1 MKISMLSIFHSQNPS
16 VLSRNE
22 LNYTLSIN
30 DSLMKEVTLHQKEVC
45 LPSTNQCE
53 YVTYLSESREAQ
65 LQTIAVTVTAENV
78 VGRGEPQPCSPTIS
92 MLITLDLSFNTH
104 ALFMCLLFMNRYKK

>member
-1 MKISMLSIFHSQNPS
+1 MEEI
-16 VLSRNE
+16 V
-22 LNYTLSIN
+22 
-30 DSLMKEVTLHQKEVC
+30 VTQKEVC

-92 MLITLDLSFNTH
+92 MLIELDISFNTH
-104 ALFMCLLFMNRYKK
+104 ACIVYVSTIHEQVQKIEFLKPQWSEMIVERLCSANSSFQLRVLCRQ

>member
-1 MKISMLSIFHSQNPS
+1 MMISLFLQICMLSVFHSQNPS
-16 VLSRNE
+16 VLSRDE
-22 LNYTLSIN
+22 LNYTLSTNLGN
-30 DSLMKEVTLHQKEVC
+30 DSLKNEITLHQKEVC

-78 VGRGEPQPCSPTIS
+78 VGRGESQPCSPTIS
-92 MLITLDLSFNTH
+92 MLIT
-104 ALFMCLLFMNRYKK
+104 

>member
-1 MKISMLSIFHSQNPS
+1 MLSINVVGSIINQN
-16 VLSRNE
+16 
-22 LNYTLSIN
+22 T
-30 DSLMKEVTLHQKEVC
+30 VTQKEVC

-104 ALFMCLLFMNRYKK
+104 ALFMCLLFMYRYKK